1 MLVRKFSSLKLY
13 SIIFLLTIVLG
24 CYSLLDA
31 AQHNLGALALTRGA
45 VSHDPLQLATAIQI
59 LRDQPGSTLLR
70 GEQERL
76 LGLALLFQ
84 QAEGEAT
91 EQFKVAQ
98 QMGNFSAQANLG
110 MLYLQQ
116 EKWQEAVTELNERV
130 CPDYLCIDRYV
141 TKLLEEGKKQEAI
154 ELLTAYITTYP
165 EATSTPYYRL
175 FGQYWGSRPD
185 EDLRSLLSRGLSI
198 DQEKDSV
205 TYFYYSALLKSL
217 EGNDSEAIHLLQNA
231 IRIEPTYYAA
241 LHLLGQI
248 YLRSG
253 ELQPAIEAFELALKV
268 EPNREWSYHYLASAY
283 LQSGRESEAIEAVW
297 EAFLLSPHNPMFLDR
312 LIQLYKQ
319 VKQACFE
326 EGLQQLKQKMIVG
339 STIEIQNERLGLVQ
353 RCQL

>member
-1 MLVRKFSSLKLY
+1 MDIRG
-13 SIIFLLTIVLG
+13 FLLSKG
-24 CYSLLDA
+24 CWITLLLTFIMVCYPFINLI
-31 AQHNLGALALTRGA
+31 QLNLGSVALARGA
-45 VSHDPLQLATAIQI
+45 VSHDPLQLATALQI

-84 QAEGEAT
+84 QAEDEAT

-110 MLYLQQ
+110 ILYLQQ
-116 EKWQEAVTELNERV
+116 EKWQEAVAELNERV

-175 FGQYWGSRPD
+175 FGQHWGSMPD
-185 EDLRSLLSRGLSI
+185 EELHSLLSRGLSI

-205 TYFYYSALLKSL
+205 TYFYYSALLQSL
-217 EGNDSEAIHLLQNA
+217 EGNDSEAIHLLQNV
-231 IRIEPTYYAA
+231 IRIEPAYYAA
-241 LHLLGQI
+241 LHLLGQL

-253 ELQPAIEAFELALKV
+253 ELQPAIETFELALKV

-283 LQSGRESEAIEAVW
+283 LQAGRESEAIEAVW
-297 EAFLLSPHNPMFLDR
+297 EALLLSPHNPMFLDR

-319 VKQACFE
+319 VKQTCFE
-326 EGLQQLKQKMIVG
+326 EGLQQLKQKMAVE